1 MSEKSK
7 ELKQEAATKAKR
19 MHEEVMQKADLIDE
33 KIAGLEREKLA
44 TQNGCV
50 SKAEAVQRMKAD
62 LKMGFDTFIMEKFV
76 EPNLRTYQ
84 SGHFRPLHNFDHL
97 KVHQL
102 AGAEWLF
109 FIFAWVTEAMVDQ
122 ASKKLEEGPTEAERR
137 KKIEEIDREI
147 AKAEKELEALLK

>member
-109 FIFAWVTEAMVDQ
+109 FIFGWVTPEMVDQ
-122 ASKKLEEGPTEAERR
+122 AAGKLEEGEKRSRR
-137 KKIEEIDREI
+137 LIEKLRRQR
-147 AKAEKELEALLK
+147 KSWRLY